1 MCIRRRINTCQHFHL
16 FVQEKA
22 IIVAGVLSIKV
33 LEDMKRYYYFLC
45 EKKRAHVKEQCTSLL
60 IENLFFKMIMN

>member
-45 EKKRAHVKEQCTSLL
+45 EKKGR
-60 IENLFFKMIMN
+60 M